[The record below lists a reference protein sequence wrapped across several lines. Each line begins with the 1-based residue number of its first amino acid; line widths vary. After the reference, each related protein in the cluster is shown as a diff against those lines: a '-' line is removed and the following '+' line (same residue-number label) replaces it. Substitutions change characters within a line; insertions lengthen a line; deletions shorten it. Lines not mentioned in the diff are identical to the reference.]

1 MKYRNTLFFAEKL
14 TGKQSS

>member
-1 MKYRNTLFFAEKL
+1 MKYRNTLYFAENL